1 MWIVLNRNTLDSG
14 FLSLLSDIMCVLVPS
29 SMVLVC
35 KRALPTGRATMPPH
49 LQPRHLLPLL
59 LHVILLCLHATAW
72 PHDSRGVVD
81 DKCPSSEWNHMC
93 RDCCEYQL
101 IQCRCPSQGA
111 QVGYSVPCCRN
122 QLDQCDPCI
131 IHPGCSLF
139 ENCKTCHN
147 GTWEAK
153 DDFFIRGRFC
163 TDCRQGWAGG
173 DCKTCGGVIRRVQG
187 HIMLESYPINA
198 HCEWRVQVERG
209 ENVELRFSMLSL
221 EPDHNCHYDYVE
233 LRDGDS
239 LSSPVIGRFCGNEL
253 PPPIRTSGSRL
264 HVLFVSDGYNNF
276 DGFFAAFQQSSACS
290 PSPCQHHGTC
300 LLDPVQS
307 FRCACLAG
315 YTGQLCENVARSQV
329 CVLPARP
336 VNGELLSVYGL
347 EDELLAVQYLCHPP
361 YTLTGT
367 PQRTCLPNATWSGTV
382 PICGKVEKEPIRPS
396 QRGADP
402 VRGLGVCPPPAR
414 LHHGYLQLVRGSG
427 GGPDTVDYFCNTSYI
442 LSGGSRSTCL
452 PDGSWS
458 GRQPLC
464 VRACR
469 EPKVSE
475 LVRHKVVKPK
485 APSRQ
490 SPVHGLHTSARHKV
504 YDSLPPG
511 MDPPSSGKLP
521 STQDPILGDLPR
533 GFHHLYTSIEYECA
547 SSLYQHYGSPRRT
560 CLKTGRWSG
569 RHVSCSSVCGQLPAA
584 FNPQNLTEIGWPWH
598 AAIYLRSHII
608 RSAGSGLQAA
618 PEEAS
623 SPWQL
628 ACSGALV
635 TQLSVLVAAHCLV
648 VAGVGKPQWVDPA
661 DIKVVMGIHSPGQ
674 MRTLKQLQV
683 SSVLVHPSFDP
694 VTMDSDLAV
703 LKLRDKAKISERVLP
718 VCLPKMQ
725 GGEVTATQGYATG
738 WLLASDSRSSST
750 PSLDAETA
758 QTGVVE
764 LGDVVQCERQFAQ
777 SGAPVTITD
786 NMLCAMRQPLNPTKP
801 CPTVSAGI
809 TIIPSPATKPSSGPS
824 EGQGDDS
831 VVWELLA
838 LESFGSEKW
847 NCGPG
852 LYTVHTRINNFKDWI
867 QKNMQ

>member
-1 MWIVLNRNTLDSG
+1 MHGEYVWS
-14 FLSLLSDIMCVLVPS
+14 LSVITERERESSDAC

-35 KRALPTGRATMPPH
+35 QRVQPTGRTTMLPH

-111 QVGYSVPCCRN
+111 RVGYSVPCCRN

-173 DCKTCGGVIRRVQG
+173 DCKTCGGVIRRAQG

-239 LSSPVIGRFCGNEL
+239 LSSPIIGRFCGNEL

-300 LLDPVQS
+300 LLNPVQS
-307 FRCACLAG
+307 FRCACLPG
-315 YTGQLCENVARSQV
+315 YTGQLCEN
-329 CVLPARP
+329 
-336 VNGELLSVYGL
+336 
-347 EDELLAVQYLCHPP
+347 
-361 YTLTGT
+361 
-367 PQRTCLPNATWSGTV
+367 
-382 PICGKVEKEPIRPS
+382 EPIRPS

-427 GGPDTVDYFCNTSYI
+427 GGPDTVDYFCNSSYI

-464 VRACR
+464 VRGILTANSHLDKT
-469 EPKVSE
+469 PA
-475 LVRHKVVKPK
+475 H
-485 APSRQ
+485 
-490 SPVHGLHTSARHKV
+490 V
-504 YDSLPPG
+504 YP
-511 MDPPSSGKLP
+511 
-521 STQDPILGDLPR
+521 
-533 GFHHLYTSIEYECA
+533 HL
-547 SSLYQHYGSPRRT
+547 
-560 CLKTGRWSG
+560 
-569 RHVSCSSVCGQLPAA
+569 
-584 FNPQNLTEIGWPWH
+584 
-598 AAIYLRSHII
+598 
-608 RSAGSGLQAA
+608 
-618 PEEAS
+618 
-623 SPWQL
+623 
-628 ACSGALV
+628 
-635 TQLSVLVAAHCLV
+635 
-648 VAGVGKPQWVDPA
+648 
-661 DIKVVMGIHSPGQ
+661 
-674 MRTLKQLQV
+674 
-683 SSVLVHPSFDP
+683 
-694 VTMDSDLAV
+694 
-703 LKLRDKAKISERVLP
+703 
-718 VCLPKMQ
+718 
-725 GGEVTATQGYATG
+725 
-738 WLLASDSRSSST
+738 
-750 PSLDAETA
+750 
-758 QTGVVE
+758 
-764 LGDVVQCERQFAQ
+764 
-777 SGAPVTITD
+777 
-786 NMLCAMRQPLNPTKP
+786 
-801 CPTVSAGI
+801 
-809 TIIPSPATKPSSGPS
+809 
-824 EGQGDDS
+824 
-831 VVWELLA
+831 
-838 LESFGSEKW
+838 
-847 NCGPG
+847 
-852 LYTVHTRINNFKDWI
+852 
-867 QKNMQ
+867 

>member
-1 MWIVLNRNTLDSG
+1 
-14 FLSLLSDIMCVLVPS
+14 
-29 SMVLVC
+29 
-35 KRALPTGRATMPPH
+35 MPPH
-49 LQPRHLLPLL
+49 LQPRHLLPL

-72 PHDSRGVVD
+72 PH
-81 DKCPSSEWNHMC
+81 
-93 RDCCEYQL
+93 
-101 IQCRCPSQGA
+101 
-111 QVGYSVPCCRN
+111 
-122 QLDQCDPCI
+122 
-131 IHPGCSLF
+131 GCSLF

-173 DCKTCGGVIRRVQG
+173 DCKTCGGVIRRAQG

-253 PPPIRTSGSRL
+253 PPPIRTSGSKL

-300 LLDPVQS
+300 LLNPVQS

-336 VNGELLSVYGL
+336 VNGELLSVYDL

-382 PICGKVEKEPIRPS
+382 PICGKVDKEPIRPS

-485 APSRQ
+485 APSRK
-490 SPVHGLHTSARHKV
+490 SPVHRLHTSSRHKV

-511 MDPPSSGKLP
+511 MDPPSSGNLS
-521 STQDPILGDLPR
+521 STQDPILGELPR

-569 RHVSCSSVCGQLPAA
+569 RHVSCSPVCGQLPAA
-584 FNPQNLTEIGWPWH
+584 FSPQNLTEIGWPWH
-598 AAIYLRSHII
+598 AAIYLRSPSI
-608 RSAGSGLQAA
+608 RSAGSGLQGA
-618 PEEAS
+618 PEDAS

-635 TQLSVLVAAHCLV
+635 TQLSVLLAAHCLV

-661 DIKVVMGIHSPGQ
+661 DIKVVMGIHSLGQ

-694 VTMDSDLAV
+694 VTLDSDLAV
-703 LKLRDKAKISERVLP
+703 LKLQDKAKISERVLP

-738 WLLASDSRSSST
+738 WLLASDSRSSSK
-750 PSLDAETA
+750 PSLDTATA

-786 NMLCAMRQPLNPTKP
+786 NMLCAMRHPLNPTKP

-838 LESFGSEKW
+838 LESFGYEKW

-867 QKNMQ
+867 QKNMK

>member
-1 MWIVLNRNTLDSG
+1 MWCQGASGRRVRLGQGFPNYRDVVSGGIGLACEVSGRTCDVLTNVSRGGKLYGSG
-14 FLSLLSDIMCVLVPS
+14 EPEGADAPS
-29 SMVLVC
+29 SATKTPPASSSPC
-35 KRALPTGRATMPPH
+35 HSTLPPWK
-49 LQPRHLLPLL
+49 
-59 LHVILLCLHATAW
+59 CLA
-72 PHDSRGVVD
+72 PRGVVD

-93 RDCCEYQL
+93 GDCCEYHL

-111 QVGYSVPCCRN
+111 RVGYSVPCCRN
-122 QLDQCDPCI
+122 ELDQC
-131 IHPGCSLF
+131 CSLF

-173 DCKTCGGVIRRVQG
+173 DCKRVIRRSQG

-221 EPDHNCHYDYVE
+221 EPDLNCHYDYVE

-253 PPPIRTSGSRL
+253 PPPIRTSGTRL

-276 DGFFAAFQQSSACS
+276 DGFFATFQEISACS

-300 LLDPVQS
+300 FRDPVQS

-315 YTGQLCENVARSQV
+315 YTGQLCENVARRQV

-347 EDELLAVQYLCHPP
+347 GDELLAVQYLCHPP

-382 PICGKVEKEPIRPS
+382 PICGKVDKEPIRPS

-402 VRGLGVCPPPAR
+402 VRGPGGCPPPAR

-452 PDGSWS
+452 SDGSWS
-458 GRQPLC
+458 GRRPLC

-475 LVRHKVVKPK
+475 LVRHKIVKPM
-485 APSRQ
+485 APSRK
-490 SPVHGLHTSARHKV
+490 SPVHRLYTSSRHKV
-504 YDSLPPG
+504 Y
-511 MDPPSSGKLP
+511 DPPSSGKLP
-521 STQDPILGDLPR
+521 STQDPTLGELPR
-533 GFHHLYTSIEYECA
+533 GFHHLYTSIEYACA
-547 SSLYQHYGSPRRT
+547 LPLYQHRGSPRRT

-569 RHVSCSSVCGQLPAA
+569 RHVSCSPVCGQLPAA
-584 FNPQNLTEIGWPWH
+584 FSPQNLTEIGWPWH
-598 AAIYLRSHII
+598 AAIYLRFPSI
-608 RSAGSGLQAA
+608 RSAGSSLQGA

-635 TQLSVLVAAHCLV
+635 TQLSVLVAGHCLV
-648 VAGVGKPQWVDPA
+648 VAGVGKPQWVDPTN
-661 DIKVVMGIHSPGQ
+661 IKV
-674 MRTLKQLQV
+674 V
-683 SSVLVHPSFDP
+683 SSVLAHPSFDP
-694 VTMDSDLAV
+694 VTLDSDLAV

-738 WLLASDSRSSST
+738 WLLAFDSRSSSK
-750 PSLDAETA
+750 PSVAGETA

-764 LGDVVQCERQFAQ
+764 LGDVLQCERQFAL

-786 NMLCAMRQPLNPTKP
+786 NMLCTMHHPLNPTKP

-824 EGQGDDS
+824 EGQGDNS

-838 LESFGSEKW
+838 LESFGYETW
-847 NCGPG
+847 NCGPV
-852 LYTVHTRINNFKDWI
+852 LYTVHARIKNFKDWI
-867 QKNMQ
+867 EKNMK

>member
-1 MWIVLNRNTLDSG
+1 
-14 FLSLLSDIMCVLVPS
+14 
-29 SMVLVC
+29 
-35 KRALPTGRATMPPH
+35 MPPH
-49 LQPRHLLPLL
+49 LQPRHLLPL

-111 QVGYSVPCCRN
+111 RVGYSVPCCRN

-173 DCKTCGGVIRRVQG
+173 DCKTCGGVIRRAQG

-253 PPPIRTSGSRL
+253 PPPIRTSGSKL

-300 LLDPVQS
+300 LLNPVQS

-336 VNGELLSVYGL
+336 VNGELLSVYDL

-382 PICGKVEKEPIRPS
+382 PICGKVDK
-396 QRGADP
+396 
-402 VRGLGVCPPPAR
+402 
-414 LHHGYLQLVRGSG
+414 
-427 GGPDTVDYFCNTSYI
+427 
-442 LSGGSRSTCL
+442 
-452 PDGSWS
+452 
-458 GRQPLC
+458 
-464 VRACR
+464 ACR

-485 APSRQ
+485 APSRK
-490 SPVHGLHTSARHKV
+490 SPVHRLHTSSRHKV

-511 MDPPSSGKLP
+511 MDPPSSGNLS
-521 STQDPILGDLPR
+521 STQDPILGELPR

-569 RHVSCSSVCGQLPAA
+569 RHVSCSPVCGQLPAA
-584 FNPQNLTEIGWPWH
+584 FSPQNLTEIGWPWH
-598 AAIYLRSHII
+598 AAIYLRSPSI
-608 RSAGSGLQAA
+608 RSAGSGLQGA
-618 PEEAS
+618 PEDAS

-635 TQLSVLVAAHCLV
+635 TQLSVLLAAHCLV

-661 DIKVVMGIHSPGQ
+661 DIKVVMGIHSLGQ

-694 VTMDSDLAV
+694 VTLDSDLAV
-703 LKLRDKAKISERVLP
+703 LKLQDKAKISERVLP

-738 WLLASDSRSSST
+738 WLLASDSRSSSK
-750 PSLDAETA
+750 PSLDTATA

-786 NMLCAMRQPLNPTKP
+786 NMLCAMRHPLNPTKP

-838 LESFGSEKW
+838 LESFGYEKW

-867 QKNMQ
+867 QKNMK

>member
-1 MWIVLNRNTLDSG
+1 MWSVLNRNTLDSG
-14 FLSLLSDIMCVLVPS
+14 LLSLLSDIMCVLVPS

-35 KRALPTGRATMPPH
+35 QRVQPTGRTTMSPH

-81 DKCPSSEWNHMC
+81 DMCPSSEWNHMC

-101 IQCRCPSQGA
+101 IQCRCPSQGTR
-111 QVGYSVPCCRN
+111 VGYSVPCCRN

-147 GTWEAK
+147 GTWQAK

-173 DCKTCGGVIRRVQG
+173 DCKTCGGVIRRAQG

-198 HCEWRVQVERG
+198 HCEWRVQVEKG

-300 LLDPVQS
+300 LLNPVQS
-307 FRCACLAG
+307 FRCACLPG

-361 YTLTGT
+361 YTLTGS
-367 PQRTCLPNATWSGTV
+367 PQRTCLPNATWSGMV
-382 PICGKVEKEPIRPS
+382 PICGKVDKESIRPS

-427 GGPDTVDYFCNTSYI
+427 GGPDTVDYFCNPSYI

-485 APSRQ
+485 APSRN
-490 SPVHGLHTSARHKV
+490 SPVHRLHTSSTHTV
-504 YDSLPPG
+504 YDSHPPG
-511 MDPPSSGKLP
+511 MDPPSSGNLP
-521 STQDPILGDLPR
+521 NTQDPVLRELPR
-533 GFHHLYTSIEYECA
+533 GFHQLSTSIEYECA

-569 RHVSCSSVCGQLPAA
+569 HHVSCSPVCGQLPAG
-584 FNPQNLTEIGWPWH
+584 FSPQNLTEIGWPWH

-608 RSAGSGLQAA
+608 RRAGSGLQTA

-648 VAGVGKPQWVDPA
+648 VAGVGKPQWIDPA
-661 DIKVVMGIHSPGQ
+661 NIKVVMGMHSPGQ

-694 VTMDSDLAV
+694 VTLDSDLAV

-738 WLLASDSRSSST
+738 WLLASDSRSSSK

-786 NMLCAMRQPLNPTKP
+786 NMLCAMRHPLNPTKP

-824 EGQGDDS
+824 GDRGMIVLS
-831 VVWELLA
+831 G
-838 LESFGSEKW
+838 SFW
-847 NCGPG
+847 
-852 LYTVHTRINNFKDWI
+852 H
-867 QKNMQ
+867 

>member
-1 MWIVLNRNTLDSG
+1 
-14 FLSLLSDIMCVLVPS
+14 
-29 SMVLVC
+29 
-35 KRALPTGRATMPPH
+35 
-49 LQPRHLLPLL
+49 
-59 LHVILLCLHATAW
+59 
-72 PHDSRGVVD
+72 
-81 DKCPSSEWNHMC
+81 MC

-111 QVGYSVPCCRN
+111 RVGYSVPCCRN

-173 DCKTCGGVIRRVQG
+173 DCKTCGGVIRRAQG

-198 HCEWRVQVERG
+198 HCEWRVQVEKG

-300 LLDPVQS
+300 LLNPVQS
-307 FRCACLAG
+307 FRCACLPG
-315 YTGQLCENVARSQV
+315 YTGQLCEN
-329 CVLPARP
+329 
-336 VNGELLSVYGL
+336 
-347 EDELLAVQYLCHPP
+347 
-361 YTLTGT
+361 
-367 PQRTCLPNATWSGTV
+367 
-382 PICGKVEKEPIRPS
+382 
-396 QRGADP
+396 
-402 VRGLGVCPPPAR
+402 GLGVCPPPAR
-414 LHHGYLQLVRGSG
+414 LHHGYFQLVRGSG
-427 GGPDTVDYFCNTSYI
+427 GGPDTVDYFCNPSYI

-475 LVRHKVVKPK
+475 LVRHNVVKPK
-485 APSRQ
+485 APSR
-490 SPVHGLHTSARHKV
+490 
-504 YDSLPPG
+504 YDP
-511 MDPPSSGKLP
+511 
-521 STQDPILGDLPR
+521 TQDPVLRELPR
-533 GFHHLYTSIEYECA
+533 GFHHLSTSIEYECA

-569 RHVSCSSVCGQLPAA
+569 HHVSCSPGEGS
-584 FNPQNLTEIGWPWH
+584 NLTEIGWPWH

-608 RSAGSGLQAA
+608 RRAGSGLQTA
-618 PEEAS
+618 PEEAY

-648 VAGVGKPQWVDPA
+648 VAGVDKPQWVDPA
-661 DIKVVMGIHSPGQ
+661 NIKVVMGMHSPGQ

-683 SSVLVHPSFDP
+683 GVSSVLVHPSFDP
-694 VTMDSDLAV
+694 VTLDSDLAV
-703 LKLRDKAKISERVLP
+703 LKLQDKAKISERVLP

-738 WLLASDSRSSST
+738 WLLASDSRSSSK

-764 LGDVVQCERQFAQ
+764 LGDVIQCERQFAQ

-786 NMLCAMRQPLNPTKP
+786 NMLCAMRHPLNPTKP

-809 TIIPSPATKPSSGPS
+809 TIIQSPATKPSSGPS
-824 EGQGDDS
+824 GGQGDDS

-838 LESFGSEKW
+838 LESFGYEKW

-852 LYTVHTRINNFKDWI
+852 LYTVHTRIKQLQRLDTE
-867 QKNMQ
+867 KHEVDL

>member
-1 MWIVLNRNTLDSG
+1 MWSVLNRNTLDSRL
-14 FLSLLSDIMCVLVPS
+14 LSLLSDIMCVLVPS

-35 KRALPTGRATMPPH
+35 QRVQPTGRTTMPPH

-111 QVGYSVPCCRN
+111 RVGYSVPCCRN

-173 DCKTCGGVIRRVQG
+173 DCKTCGGVIRRAQG

-198 HCEWRVQVERG
+198 HCEWRVQVEKG

-276 DGFFAAFQQSSACS
+276 DGFFAAFQQISEPIRPSQS
-290 PSPCQHHGTC
+290 PF
-300 LLDPVQS
+300 DPVRGVQTQS
-307 FRCACLAG
+307 
-315 YTGQLCENVARSQV
+315 
-329 CVLPARP
+329 
-336 VNGELLSVYGL
+336 
-347 EDELLAVQYLCHPP
+347 
-361 YTLTGT
+361 
-367 PQRTCLPNATWSGTV
+367 
-382 PICGKVEKEPIRPS
+382 EPIRPS

-427 GGPDTVDYFCNTSYI
+427 GGPDTVDYFCNPSYI

-485 APSRQ
+485 APSRN
-490 SPVHGLHTSARHKV
+490 SPVHRLHTSSSHKV
-504 YDSLPPG
+504 YDSHPPG
-511 MDPPSSGKLP
+511 MDPPSSGNLP
-521 STQDPILGDLPR
+521 STQDPVLRELPR
-533 GFHHLYTSIEYECA
+533 GFHQLSTSIEYECA
-547 SSLYQHYGSPRRT
+547 SSLYQHYGSPQRT

-569 RHVSCSSVCGQLPAA
+569 HHVSCSPVCGQLPAG
-584 FNPQNLTEIGWPWH
+584 FSHQNLTEIGWPWH

-608 RSAGSGLQAA
+608 HRAGSGLQTA

-661 DIKVVMGIHSPGQ
+661 NIKVVMGMHSPGQ

-694 VTMDSDLAV
+694 VTLDSDLAV

-738 WLLASDSRSSST
+738 WLLTSDSRSSSK

-786 NMLCAMRQPLNPTKP
+786 NMLCAMRHPLNPTKP

-824 EGQGDDS
+824 GGQGDDS

-838 LESFGSEKW
+838 LESFGYEKW

-867 QKNMQ
+867 QKNMK